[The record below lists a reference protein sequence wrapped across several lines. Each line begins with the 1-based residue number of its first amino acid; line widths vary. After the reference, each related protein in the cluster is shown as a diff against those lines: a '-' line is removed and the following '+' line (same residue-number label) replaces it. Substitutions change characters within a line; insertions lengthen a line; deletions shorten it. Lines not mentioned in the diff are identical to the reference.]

1 MGKDEIYKLK
11 TTPETIPYN
20 NLGWKGHLVQAP
32 FHNRVNIKATLGCS
46 GLVNKHSNYR
56 HSLLEQQSKNWV
68 AQYLVLTRRKKDE
81 WNLAISV
88 T

>member
-46 GLVNKHSNYR
+46 GY
-56 HSLLEQQSKNWV
+56 V
-68 AQYLVLTRRKKDE
+68 AQ
-81 WNLAISV
+81 
-88 T
+88 